1 MRPLLQGNTK
11 DHFALRGKFDGVTDQ
26 VDDDLPQTSHI
37 TDQPIRDVG
46 LHLIE
51 EFQSL
56 AVCRDGERFHGL
68 AQTGTQGKPTRIEF
82 QLPRLDLREIQ
93 EIIDDPEEGFR
104 RRFDEFEIFT
114 LFHAQFRAKGQFCHA
129 QDAVHW
135 GTNFVADIGE
145 KFTLAAVGGFR
156 CLFRRL
162 QGRFCLLALRDVP
175 RDPHHPNDLPLTVTE
190 H

>member
-1 MRPLLQGNTK
+1 M
-11 DHFALRGKFDGVTDQ
+11 
-26 VDDDLPQTSHI
+26 PQTSHI

-162 QGRFCLLALRDVP
+162 QGRFCLLARSDVP
-175 RDPHHPNDLPLTVTE
+175 
-190 H
+190 